1 MIWTP
6 TLELMKHFKT
16 ITTLTALAVVSLF
29 VTGCASPNVNPPH
42 ARAKTGYVDFYADS
56 SGELSWQ
63 VARFD
68 DRTQDFRSVFSEF
81 EPPPG
86 RALRLAFPPGHYRLR
101 VTFMNRVVREPGLV
115 EVEVKDGMITTVRVQ
130 LTEAGE
136 TTVETKQTSVGGTA
150 YGRYGRRTKFSNDE
164 AATYRVSAEANEPMS
179 YQVKERMPYAR

>member
-6 TLELMKHFKT
+6 TLEPMKHFKT
-16 ITTLTALAVVSLF
+16 ITTLTALAAVSLF

-68 DRTQDFRSVFSEF
+68 GRTQDFRSVFSEF

-101 VTFMNRVVREPGLV
+101 VTFLNRVVRNPGVV
-115 EVEVKDGMITTVRVQ
+115 EAEVKDGLITPVHVALISDGATQ
-130 LTEAGE
+130 
-136 TTVETKQTSVGGTA
+136 VETKQTSVGGTA

-164 AATYRVSAEANEPMS
+164 AATYRVSAEANAPMP
-179 YQVKERMPYAR
+179 YQVKERMPYAH

>member
-68 DRTQDFRSVFSEF
+68 GRTQDFRSVFSEF

-86 RALRLAFPPGHYRLR
+86 RALRLAFPPGQYRLR
-101 VTFMNRVVREPGLV
+101 VTFMNRVVRNPGVV
-115 EVEVKDGMITTVRVQ
+115 EAEVKDGMITPVRVQ

-136 TTVETKQTSVGGTA
+136 TTVETKQTSIGGTA
-150 YGRYGRRTKFSNDE
+150 YGRYGRRTKFSSDE
-164 AATYRVSAEANEPMS
+164 AATYRVSAEASASMP
-179 YQVKERMPYAR
+179 YQVKERMPYAH

>member
-1 MIWTP
+1 MEHLKTIP
-6 TLELMKHFKT
+6 TLA
-16 ITTLTALAVVSLF
+16 ALAAVSLF
-29 VTGCASPNVNPPH
+29 AIGCASPNVNPPR

-68 DRTQDFRSVFSEF
+68 DHTQGFRSVFSEF
-81 EPPPG
+81 EPPSG
-86 RALRLAFPPGHYRLR
+86 RVLRVAFPPGHYRMR
-101 VTFMNRVVREPGLV
+101 VTFMNCVVREPGLV
-115 EVEVKDGMITTVRVQ
+115 ELEVKDGMITPVRVQ
-130 LTEAGE
+130 LTDAGE

-150 YGRYGRRTKFSNDE
+150 YGRYGRRTKFSNDA